1 MKKQMIKSLLVIICM
16 LAAGICYSCNL
27 AGTRGEERDP
37 KLVLEQETK
46 SPEDGKEKL
55 TGQEGREEM
64 LNGASAEAKTQL
76 ETEAKLRV
84 YVHVCGKV
92 AKPGVYEMEEG
103 SRVFQAVELAGG
115 LLDEA
120 AVDYLN
126 MAQIVADGMKITV
139 PSKEEV
145 ESGTLSGQTAAM
157 GVDSGQGAA
166 AEPVVNLNTA
176 DKDQLMTLSGIGEAR
191 AEDILRYRAEHGRFR
206 NIEEIMNV
214 PGIKDAAFQKIKDR
228 ITV

>member
-27 AGTRGEERDP
+27 AGTRGEETGP

-84 YVHVCGKV
+84 YVHVCGKGR
-92 AKPGVYEMEEG
+92 K
-103 SRVFQAVELAGG
+103 
-115 LLDEA
+115 
-120 AVDYLN
+120 
-126 MAQIVADGMKITV
+126 
-139 PSKEEV
+139 
-145 ESGTLSGQTAAM
+145 
-157 GVDSGQGAA
+157 
-166 AEPVVNLNTA
+166 
-176 DKDQLMTLSGIGEAR
+176 AR
-191 AEDILRYRAEHGRFR
+191 CL
-206 NIEEIMNV
+206 
-214 PGIKDAAFQKIKDR
+214 
-228 ITV
+228 

>member
-27 AGTRGEERDP
+27 AGTRGEETGP

-76 ETEAKLRV
+76 EIEAKLRV